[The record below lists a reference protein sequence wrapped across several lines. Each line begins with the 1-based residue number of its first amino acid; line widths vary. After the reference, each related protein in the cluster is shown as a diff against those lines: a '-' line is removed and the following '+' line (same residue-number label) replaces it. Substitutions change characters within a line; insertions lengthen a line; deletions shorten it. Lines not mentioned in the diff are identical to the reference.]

1 MAESRVSLGTVIL
14 SLVAAVVVAALVY
27 VFWPN
32 EERIIRARLMDIASI
47 LTVPANEADLPRME
61 RVAHLR
67 DYLAPDIHVRYG
79 SQEAATRDMVL
90 GALVQW
96 GRIPDGVKVEFVD
109 VQVTLDQS
117 RANAASAY
125 LTAKITGRDSVDA
138 RIVSEVLLRSGAIID
153 SQQQVGGWPELKSTV
168 TPKDS
173 DGDGM
178 PDEWERRYG
187 LNPLDPSDAERACR
201 AQPEA
206 LARRRRRT

>member
-138 RIVSEVLLRSGAIID
+138 READVRLTRSDGKWVVSGA
-153 SQQQVGGWPELKSTV
+153 ETRETLT
-168 TPKDS
+168 
-173 DGDGM
+173 
-178 PDEWERRYG
+178 R
-187 LNPLDPSDAERACR
+187 
-201 AQPEA
+201 
-206 LARRRRRT
+206 

>member
-79 SQEAATRDMVL
+79 NQEAANRDMVL

-109 VQVTLDQS
+109 VQVTLDRS

-138 RIVSEVLLRSGAIID
+138 READVRLTRSDGKWVVSGA
-153 SQQQVGGWPELKSTV
+153 ETRETLT
-168 TPKDS
+168 
-173 DGDGM
+173 
-178 PDEWERRYG
+178 R
-187 LNPLDPSDAERACR
+187 
-201 AQPEA
+201 
-206 LARRRRRT
+206 

>member
-79 SQEAATRDMVL
+79 SQEAATRDVVL

-138 RIVSEVLLRSGAIID
+138 READVRLTRSDGKWVVSGA
-153 SQQQVGGWPELKSTV
+153 ETRETLT
-168 TPKDS
+168 
-173 DGDGM
+173 
-178 PDEWERRYG
+178 R
-187 LNPLDPSDAERACR
+187 
-201 AQPEA
+201 
-206 LARRRRRT
+206 

>member
-1 MAESRVSLGTVIL
+1 MNTKGTSDTQFSWGTAIVSLV
-14 SLVAAVVVAALVY
+14 SLVLIAALVF

-90 GALVQW
+90 GALIEW
-96 GRIPDGVKVEFVD
+96 GRSPDGVKVEFVD
-109 VQVTLDQS
+109 VQVTLDPS

-125 LTAKITGRDSVDA
+125 LSAKITGRDSVDA
-138 RIVSEVLLRSGAIID
+138 READVRLTRSDGKWVVSGA
-153 SQQQVGGWPELKSTV
+153 ETRETLT
-168 TPKDS
+168 
-173 DGDGM
+173 
-178 PDEWERRYG
+178 R
-187 LNPLDPSDAERACR
+187 
-201 AQPEA
+201 
-206 LARRRRRT
+206 